1 MTLNLQEVARAMGA
15 GSHPPPLEVA
25 GWSVDTST
33 QNPGDV
39 FFALRGPNHD
49 GHDFLAAAAEKGAS
63 AVVVGRT
70 PWSATDAPVGSSHL
84 EDADIVPPDDAGR
97 GRPARIGGSAPP
109 MVQDPIQLLVPD
121 TEQDLQDLAA
131 WARQKWGGPIVAVT
145 GSAGKTTS
153 KDAIAHLLE
162 TAFPVV
168 GKTNGN
174 FNNHVGVPLSLLRLP
189 DACHVGVIEIGMNHA
204 GEIRQLAAI
213 AKPNVGVVTNV
224 GYAHV
229 EFFDSIEGI
238 AAAKR
243 ELIEGLPPDGVAVL
257 NADDPRVSRFGEA
270 YPGRTVTFGFS
281 EAADVRAEHVEHGA
295 DGSRFR
301 ALGVDFESAMSGRH
315 AVMNLLAAI
324 AVAHVFG
331 IAPEVLR
338 PAVASFTVGNMRGQ
352 RTLHQGIVIWNDCY
366 NSNPEAA
373 QSMLEVLAET
383 PAVRRIAVLGEMLEL
398 GLSSDELHRQVGQYA
413 GRYAAGRRVGLVV
426 GGGGAARAMVGAA
439 RRAGVEAEFFEDPAE
454 AGERARQVARP
465 GDAVL
470 FKGSRGVKVE
480 KALER
485 FTA

>member
-1 MTLNLQEVARAMGA
+1 MTLNLQEVARAIGA

-25 GWSVDTST
+25 GWSVDTRT

-39 FFALRGPNHD
+39 YFALRGPNHD
-49 GHDFLAAAAEKGAS
+49 GHDFLQAAIEKGAA
-63 AVVVGRT
+63 AVVVEVGQASRPVQPSEART
-70 PWSATDAPVGSSHL
+70 
-84 EDADIVPPDDAGR
+84 VPTE
-97 GRPARIGGSAPP
+97 
-109 MVQDPIQLLVPD
+109 LLVPD
-121 TEQDLQDLAA
+121 TEQALQNLAS
-131 WARQKWGGPIVAVT
+131 WARQKWGGRIVAVT
-145 GSAGKTTS
+145 GSAGKTTT

-162 TAFPVV
+162 NELPT

-189 DACHVGVIEIGMNHA
+189 DACRVGVIEIGMNHA
-204 GEIRQLAAI
+204 GETRQLAAI

-281 EAADVRAEHVEHGA
+281 EAADVRAENVEHDA
-295 DGSRFR
+295 AGSRFR
-301 ALGVDFESAMSGRH
+301 VLGVDFESAMSGRH

-413 GRYAAGRRVGLVV
+413 GRYAAGRRVDLLIGV
-426 GGGGAARAMVGAA
+426 GGAARAMVEAA
-439 RRAGVEAEFFEDPAE
+439 RQAGVEAEFFEDPAE